1 MSKDYDL
8 VIRGGTVVDGTG
20 RDSYLADIGIC
31 NGKIVGVGRIAGRG
45 REEIHAKG
53 MLVTPGFV
61 DIHTHYDGQATW
73 ESRTEPSSIHGVTT
87 VLMGNCGVGF
97 APCRPADRD
106 RLMKLMEGV
115 EDIPEAVMAKGLTWS
130 WETFPEYLD
139 AVASRPHDVDFAAML
154 PHACARVYVMGE
166 RAADRE
172 VATPKDLA
180 EMTRIT
186 EEAMNAGALGFGTS
200 RSIGHRDSSGSPVPT
215 MHAAEAELLAFAT
228 GMKNAGHG
236 VIEAV
241 FDLNHIDEEFAI
253 LKRVSQQS
261 GRPVTFTLAQTLEH
275 PDAWRRGLPLLRQAK
290 EDGVSM
296 KAQII
301 GRATGL
307 LLGFGVSYNPF
318 SRRPTYVALAKLPL
332 TNVIE
337 ELRKPDVRR
346 KILTEKDGAAKYH
359 ALTFLTWFDR
369 MFVLGDPPNYHPS
382 LEQSIAALAARE
394 GVTAEEYIYE
404 AMLKD
409 DGRALIYLTLGNYV
423 DGTLDTVTTMLND
436 ENTVLG
442 LGDGGAHYGMVC
454 DAGYPTFMLTYW
466 GRDAAAENR
475 ISIPTLVKK
484 LSADPAAT
492 VALHDRGYI
501 KVGYKADLN
510 VIDLSN
516 LRLHAPIAV
525 YDLPANGRR
534 LKQPAD
540 GFVATIVNG
549 EVTYR
554 DGVHTGKLP
563 GRLIRG
569 TQPIPVG

>member
-1 MSKDYDL
+1 MSKYYDL
-8 VIRGGTVVDGTG
+8 VIRGGIVVDGTG
-20 RDSYLADIGIC
+20 RDGYGADIGIES
-31 NGKIVGVGRIAGRG
+31 GKIVEVGNIGAGG
-45 REEIHAKG
+45 REEIDATG

-87 VLMGNCGVGF
+87 VVTGNCGVGF
-97 APCRPADRD
+97 APCRPQDRD
-106 RLMKLMEGV
+106 RLVKLMEGV
-115 EDIPEAVMAKGLTWS
+115 EDIPEAVMAKGLTWN
-130 WETFPEYLD
+130 WETFPEYLN
-139 AVASRPHDVDFAAML
+139 AVANRPHDVDIAAML
-154 PHACARVYVMGE
+154 PHACVRVYVMGK

-172 VATPKDLA
+172 VATEKDLQ

-200 RSIGHRDSSGSPVPT
+200 RSIGHKDSNGSPVPT

-241 FDLNHIDEEFAI
+241 FDLNNIDQEFAI
-253 LKRVSQQS
+253 LKRVSQKS

-275 PDAWRRGLPLLRQAK
+275 PDAWRRGLPLLKRAR

-318 SRRPTYVALAKLPL
+318 SLRPAYVGLANLPL
-332 TNVIE
+332 EKIIV
-337 ELRKPDVRR
+337 ELRKPEVRKR
-346 KILTEKDGAAKYH
+346 ILAEKDGPAKYH
-359 ALTFLTWFDR
+359 ALSFLTWFDR
-369 MFVLGDPPNYHPS
+369 MFVLGNPPNYHPP
-382 LEQSIAALAARE
+382 LDQSIAAIAARE
-394 GVTAEEYIYE
+394 GVTAEQYIYD
-404 AMLKD
+404 AMLGD
-409 DGRALIYLTLGNYV
+409 DGRTIIFLALGNYV
-423 DGTLDTVTTMLND
+423 DGTLETVTAMLND

-466 GRDAAAENR
+466 GRDAIPESR
-475 ISIPTLVKK
+475 ISIPALVKK
-484 LSADPAAT
+484 LSADPADT

-501 KVGYKADLN
+501 KLGYKADLN
-510 VIDLSN
+510 VIDMN
-516 LRLHAPIAV
+516 KLRLHAPIAV
-525 YDLPANGRR
+525 YDLPAKGRR

-540 GFVATIVNG
+540 GFIATIVNG

-554 DGVHTGKLP
+554 NGIHTGKLP
-563 GRLIRG
+563 GRLIRCA
-569 TQPIPVG
+569 QSQ